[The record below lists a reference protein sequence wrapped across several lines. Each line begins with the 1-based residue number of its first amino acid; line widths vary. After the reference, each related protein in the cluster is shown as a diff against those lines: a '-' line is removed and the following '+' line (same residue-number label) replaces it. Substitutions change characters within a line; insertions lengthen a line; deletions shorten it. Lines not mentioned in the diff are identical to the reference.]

1 MHFERVAFI
10 FNSRICPQLV
20 EGKTVRIRNATQSAR
35 KLGLPA
41 LKLGLPAPVLLFN
54 LDSICNLRFIFLG
67 HSAEMMR
74 SVRQVYATG
83 GGAEIRG
90 S

>member
-1 MHFERVAFI
+1 MLVTFRAIHPLPNRT
-10 FNSRICPQLV
+10 QL
-20 EGKTVRIRNATQSAR
+20 AR

-41 LKLGLPAPVLLFN
+41 PKLGLPVPVLLFD
-54 LDSICNLRFIFLG
+54 LTSICNLCFIFLG
-67 HSAEMMR
+67 LSVEMMR
-74 SVRQVYATG
+74 SVRQTYATG